1 LRPEAVAPA
10 APVAPDVP
18 VAPASFGEDNGVVGK
33 NFVDRLR
40 SQLTDEQVWQY
51 FRIKHSDKMA
61 LVTAVACG
69 LHHRLGQASKLLQ
82 LNDAVWCSS
91 HTWFSEWTS

>member
-51 FRIKHSDKMA
+51 FRIKHNDKMA
-61 LVTAVACG
+61 LVTAGACG